1 MGFRGNS
8 LNKFDDAGRLSL
20 PAKMREE
27 LRSGYNEE
35 SLVGY
40 YISGIVKLMPRKL
53 FEERMAEMEKA
64 AKSNPNPDAYRYF
77 RKLSSSSYVIE
88 INSAGRMNISSELRE
103 DAGLG
108 AECYIIGVGDS
119 IELWNKDKWIAD
131 KESIDLS
138 KAGNI
143 ENFTGFSDMLV
154 V

>member
-27 LRSGYNEE
+27 LRSTFGEDSLMGYCIGN
-35 SLVGY
+35 
-40 YISGIVKLMPRKL
+40 IVKIMPRNL

-64 AKSNPNPDAYRYF
+64 AKQNPDPNAYRFF
-77 RKLSSSSYVIE
+77 RKLSSSSYLID
-88 INSAGRMNISSELRE
+88 INSSGRMNISADLRE
-103 DAGLG
+103 GANLG
-108 AECYIIGVGDS
+108 SECYVIGVGDS
-119 IELWNKDKWIAD
+119 IELWNKERWIAD
-131 KESIDLS
+131 NEGVDLS
-138 KAGNI
+138 KANDI